1 MPQPFMQH
9 MQHQP
14 FQQNAGTVGGHQAA
28 ADAQAHAQAA
38 WASANFGYLWNPPQ
52 WGVPSSMALFVPA
65 PLQYAGQLMPQA
77 SHPHSQ
83 VQIITAVVLALI
95 LLLYSYSLWTC
106 LASQIGCCASLS
118 LLCILIHR
126 LSRVVMILSAI
137 STCRGWL
144 LCQCCRF
151 ACPLG

>member
-1 MPQPFMQH
+1 MPVEKRSCQYSQLFCTTTCVIRLLLQAAQPEVLAHNQAPRAMPQPFMQH

-83 VQIITAVVLALI
+83 VQISPAVVLALI
-95 LLLYSYSLWTC
+95 LLLSTLTVFGLVWP
-106 LASQIGCCASLS
+106 
-118 LLCILIHR
+118 HR
-126 LSRVVMILSAI
+126 
-137 STCRGWL
+137 
-144 LCQCCRF
+144 
-151 ACPLG
+151 